1 MFRQDVR
8 IYQDSRFTPT
18 QLFYCVTLDLS
29 VQRQDNQ
36 ILKLLSCPIY
46 FFIVLELYQLKTF
59 YRLCVLVSG
68 QVKSWLNSVLGA
80 LFGEEVRN
88 GKTYFVF
95 CFCFFFGK
103 LMFAHVSVCFQRYTK
118 EDKCIIRCLNAVP
131 SSSCFPPAVLQ
142 TGGLQVRSLRGLRL
156 PRLSLHLLH
165 PDRHCACVSH
175 NTLQTAKSRFTEICS
190 HFQLQFL

>member
-1 MFRQDVR
+1 MWGFIRTAASLQLNC
-8 IYQDSRFTPT
+8 FTVWLWT
-18 QLFYCVTLDLS
+18 CQCRDKIIKYSNSCLVLFT
-29 VQRQDNQ
+29 
-36 ILKLLSCPIY
+36 

-80 LFGEEVRN
+80 LLGEEARN

-103 LMFAHVSVCFQRYTK
+103 LMFAHDSVCFQRYTK

-175 NTLQTAKSRFTEICS
+175 NTLQTAKSRFTETCS